1 MRNALFLRFC
11 FLITFL
17 LFIPKMYAFP
27 PEGITIKGRVID
39 ETLKE
44 AVPGANVSVKGTT
57 IGTITN
63 YDGNYSIVVPSKK
76 SVLVISFMGYITQEI
91 VVGDRKTI
99 NVNLK
104 EDAQSLDEV
113 VVIAYGNQDKG
124 LVTSAISSISNKE
137 LIKSPVA
144 SVTNVLAGAMPGVS
158 SIQSSGQPGK
168 DAADIYVRGSGS
180 LNNSMSK
187 PLILVDG
194 VEREFSQIDPNEIES
209 ISVLKDASS
218 TAVFGVRGANG
229 VVLVTTRRGK
239 SGKPQISVSTSLGLQ
254 QPISLV
260 EQTGS
265 YEFARFWNMKQ
276 NMDGITD
283 KKLYFTPEQ
292 VEAYRTGSD
301 PIMYPSMDWKKY
313 IFNDVYLQSK
323 NNINISGGSDD
334 VKYFISI
341 GYLYQNGLLKEL
353 PGQKYDNNYRYDRY
367 NYRANI
373 DANLTKTTTMKL
385 GIGGNLGKTQ
395 EPLNVVSGTGQDQN
409 PWVIAQIWSHPFA
422 GPGFINGVRTLV
434 PKDLVPLGE
443 ILRDG
448 MFVFYGKGF
457 TQNYQTTLNLD
468 LDITQ
473 KLDFLT
479 KGLSVS
485 VKGAYDNSFKLFKKR
500 AGGDVESQT
509 VYYKSYFDSNGL
521 MDQTDPDYDKSLIY
535 LPSGSDTPLT
545 YSEERGRGQNW
556 YIEGRVNY
564 ERTFGDHKVSG
575 LVLYNQSRN
584 YYPDAYTYI
593 PRSYIGLVGRVTYSY
608 LSKYLFDVNMGYNG
622 SENFAPGKNR
632 FGLFPAFS
640 AGWVAS
646 AEKFMENQKII
657 DYLKFRVSWGRV
669 GSDKGVDSRFM
680 YMPAVWQSSGS
691 YSFGVQNPDG
701 SPAFGISKIGNPA
714 VTWETADKQN
724 YGIDVKFLNSRLSV
738 NFDYFMEKRTGILI
752 TPESTPNIIATSL
765 PNLNIGKVDNHGYEI
780 AVEWSDN
787 IGKDFNYYINAN
799 ASFARNKIIYKD
811 EVPKQ
816 FGYMNETGGST
827 GRQTDVYKYIRL
839 YQYSDF
845 IQGPNGELT
854 LKPELPQ
861 PYQKVY
867 PGDAMYA
874 DLNGDK
880 IVDGNDKCVAGYA
893 DRPEYTFGLNL
904 GCNWKGFSLSMQ
916 WAGSTNVSRMYDI
929 EYRIPFTNAGKRGL
943 LTYFYDGCWT
953 PENQQGAIYP
963 RPSEESE
970 SWNSE
975 PSTLWLQDASYLRL
989 KSLNIGYTITDK
1001 PFLKKLGISSLGFTF
1016 SGYNLLTFSPLK
1028 YLDPESKPDRFGDYP
1043 LIKLYSFGLNLNF

>member
-1 MRNALFLRFC
+1 MRNALNLRFC
-11 FLITFL
+11 FLATFL
-17 LFIPKMYAFP
+17 LFLPLVHALP
-27 PEGITIKGRVID
+27 PEGIIIKGRVID
-39 ETLKE
+39 EGLQE
-44 AVPGANVSVKGTT
+44 GVPGANVSVKGTT
-57 IGTITN
+57 IGTITSF
-63 YDGNYSIVVPSKK
+63 DGTYTITVPGKK
-76 SVLVISFMGYITQEI
+76 SVLVFSFLGYVTQEI
-91 VVGDRKTI
+91 VVGDQRTI

-104 EDAQSLDEV
+104 EDSQKLDEV
-113 VVIAYGNQDKG
+113 VVIAYGNQDKK
-124 LVTSAISSISNKE
+124 LVTSAISTLSTKE
-137 LIKSPVA
+137 LVKSPVA

-158 SIQSSGQPGK
+158 SVQTSGQPGK
-168 DAADIYVRGSGS
+168 DAAAIYVRGSGS
-180 LNNSMSK
+180 LDNSSSR

-229 VVLVTTRRGK
+229 VVLVTTRRGT
-239 SGKPQISVSTSLGLQ
+239 SGKPQISVSASLGLQ

-265 YEFARFWNMKQ
+265 YKFARFWNMKQ
-276 NMDGITD
+276 KMDGITD
-283 KKLYFTPEQ
+283 QKLYFTPEQ
-292 VEAYRTGSD
+292 IEAYRTGSD

-323 NNINISGGSDD
+323 NNINISGGSDN

-373 DANLTKTTTMKL
+373 DAKLTKTTLMKL

-434 PKDLVPLGE
+434 PKELVPLGE
-443 ILRDG
+443 VLRDG
-448 MFVFYGKGF
+448 MFVFYGKGY
-457 TQNYQTTLNLD
+457 TQNYNTKLNLD

-473 KLDFLT
+473 KLDFIT

-485 VKGAYDNSFKLFKKR
+485 VKGAYDNEFTLLKKR
-500 AGGDVESQT
+500 SGGDVESQT

-521 MDQTDPDYDKSLIY
+521 MSQTDPDYDKTYIY
-535 LPSGSDTPLT
+535 LPSGNDTPLT
-545 YSEERGRGQNW
+545 YSEDRGRGQNW

-564 ERTFGDHKVSG
+564 EGSFGNHKVSG
-575 LVLYNQSRN
+575 LLLYNQSRE
-584 YYPDAYTYI
+584 YYPSAYTYI
-593 PRSYIGLVGRVTYSY
+593 PRSYIGLVGRATYSY
-608 LSKYLFDVNMGYNG
+608 LSKYLLDVNLGYNG

-646 AEKFMENQKII
+646 AEKFMEKQHFV

-680 YMPAVWQSSGS
+680 YMPAVWQNSGG
-691 YSFGVQNPDG
+691 YSFGVQNPVNL
-701 SPAFGISKIGNPA
+701 PASAISKIGNPD

-724 YGIDVKFLNSRLSV
+724 YGIDAKFLGERLSV
-738 NFDYFMEKRTGILI
+738 NLDYFMEHRTGILI
-752 TPESTPNIIATSL
+752 SPQSTPSIIATSL
-765 PNLNIGKVDNHGYEI
+765 PNLNIGKVDNHGYEV
-780 AVEWSDN
+780 AVGWNDN
-787 IGKDFNYYINAN
+787 IGKDFNYYVNAN
-799 ASFARNKIIYKD
+799 VSFARNKIIYKD

-816 FGYMNETGGST
+816 FSYMNETGGST
-827 GRQTDVYKYIRL
+827 GRQTDVYQFIRL

-880 IVDGNDKCVAGYA
+880 VVDGNDRCVSGYS
-893 DRPEYTFGLNL
+893 DRPEYTFGLNM
-904 GCNWKGFSLSMQ
+904 GCSWKGFSFSMQ
-916 WAGSTNVSRMYDI
+916 WAGATNVSRMYDI

-953 PENQQGAIYP
+953 PENQLGAIYP

-975 PSTLWLQDASYLRL
+975 PSTLWLQDASYFRL
-989 KSLNIGYTITDK
+989 KSLDIGYTFTDK
-1001 PFLKKLGISSLGFTF
+1001 PFLKKIGIKSLSLTF